1 MSKEIEALM
10 SPKPLHWTEE
20 ALCHDDRRF
29 TGDEKTLGPQDWTE
43 MAAKCF
49 DCPVR
54 KQCDDWANREGVTDV
69 FAAGYWRHGHGEDGE
84 AETGTGGDTG

>member
-29 TGDEKTLGPQDWTE
+29 TGRYEDMGPQDWTE

-49 DCPVR
+49 DCPVI
-54 KQCDDWANREGVTDV
+54 KQCADWAYREQVTDV
-69 FAAGYWRHGHGEDGE
+69 FAAGYWRNLNEQGKSAGD
-84 AETGTGGDTG
+84 GGD